1 MDALK
6 VAAPATLEQIP
17 ELLDGIRGH
26 TPVLF
31 AGGALADERAL
42 LALAS
47 AVVRY
52 DAAGI
57 CVGRNIF
64 QRSNPNATLKSLLT
78 IFRAGTP
85 LETGFSRPMALDEG
99 VKMVI

>member
-1 MDALK
+1 M
-6 VAAPATLEQIP
+6 
-17 ELLDGIRGH
+17 
-26 TPVLF
+26 
-31 AGGALADERAL
+31 
-42 LALAS
+42 
-47 AVVRY
+47 VRY

-78 IFRAGTP
+78 MFRAGMVP
-85 LETGFSRPMALDEG
+85 ESGFCRSMALDEG